1 MPFDAVG
8 DPNRLKY
15 KPQTYADSNFQ
26 CVFVCL
32 FVCVWPFIRKII
44 DRFSYLSHRMTVY
57 RKPAALS
64 TVTIG
69 TNLSLSVALSLS
81 VSRDSFI
88 SYLLWA
94 IKLFEVIKFILYMIT
109 VFQLPLMTIITP
121 NFKPIRFSH
130 FWYQQYCTICL
141 PGRYVLCAIC
151 TLQCALVFRGR
162 VNRLCDFMCWFSL
175 SKTAS
180 HTFFSISIRWSYALH
195 ADWIHS
201 LLALCLCL
209 VVDLCGQLRTQNHFE
224 HTHWKQWNLWN
235 ICVN

>member
-1 MPFDAVG
+1 M
-8 DPNRLKY
+8 
-15 KPQTYADSNFQ
+15 
-26 CVFVCL
+26 
-32 FVCVWPFIRKII
+32 CVWPFIRKII

-130 FWYQQYCTICL
+130 FWYQQYCTMCL

-180 HTFFSISIRWSYALH
+180 HTFFSISIRWSYALRY
-195 ADWIHS
+195 AHS
-201 LLALCLCL
+201 CRLNSFATRSLSMSCCEFVWSIAYAKSLWTNALKAMKFMIYVLII
-209 VVDLCGQLRTQNHFE
+209 DL
-224 HTHWKQWNLWN
+224 HT
-235 ICVN
+235 